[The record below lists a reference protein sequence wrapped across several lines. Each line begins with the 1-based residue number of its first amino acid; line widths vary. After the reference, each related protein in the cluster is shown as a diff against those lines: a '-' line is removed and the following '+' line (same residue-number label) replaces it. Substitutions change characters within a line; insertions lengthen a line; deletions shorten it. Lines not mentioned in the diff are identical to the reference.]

1 MNTFERMKATFEFKP
16 VDHLVRTCF
25 YFWPQ
30 TIERW
35 KKEGLDNSFTG
46 NIWADE
52 KKYNP
57 FHFDPCPW
65 VDTGIDLGWVNCPF
79 VPPYEEKVLKIEG
92 NTEIIQDK
100 NGTIKKVFQGI
111 SHGFMPVYFKSC
123 VENRKDWE
131 NDVKHRLDPQSPER
145 WENFYRNIK
154 KIKKKVEE
162 KNFLVSANVI
172 GGYMYLRNLFG
183 PEKVLYIFYDDP
195 DLVHECMKV
204 WRNLILSCL
213 KKVQEY
219 IPIFRFY
226 IAEDICFKTG
236 PLISPEHM
244 KEFLIPYYREI
255 FEELKSGQ
263 KQPIYFEVDTDGNP
277 EIIIPVYM
285 EAGMNALSPF
295 EVAAGCDVVKIG
307 KKYPNLIIRGG
318 IDKRILAKGPEAI
331 LKELN
336 RIMPEMVKR
345 GGFIPSCDHG
355 VPPDVS
361 LSNYQYYRN
370 RVIEMDH

>member
-1 MNTFERMKATFEFKP
+1 
-16 VDHLVRTCF
+16 
-25 YFWPQ
+25 
-30 TIERW
+30 
-35 KKEGLDNSFTG
+35 
-46 NIWADE
+46 
-52 KKYNP
+52 
-57 FHFDPCPW
+57 
-65 VDTGIDLGWVNCPF
+65 
-79 VPPYEEKVLKIEG
+79 
-92 NTEIIQDK
+92 
-100 NGTIKKVFQGI
+100 
-111 SHGFMPVYFKSC
+111 
-123 VENRKDWE
+123 
-131 NDVKHRLDPQSPER
+131 RLDPQSPER

-263 KQPIYFEVDTDGNP
+263 TQPIYFEVDTDGNP